1 MLKFQ
6 ICVYKV
12 SNKYLIIFLNVLQIR
27 RLCFHAASCSSVS
40 LTWTSCLRAET
51 HQDAE
56 LILLSFNFTGFMF
69 QRWNL
74 WDVCFWCSLCDCSE
88 LCALCL
94 FVAFPQHLSC
104 ITALLCW
111 VHAVSRLKDESPLYS
126 SGVSCGASIRSTVLN
141 QWTVLETR
149 RRAALIHS
157 YIQNWD
163 KVEAR
168 RCNQEPPHT
177 ERDECVFEARVSCS
191 HYRWKIAP
199 TSVALFAVSKG
210 RCNWLESF
218 SCDSWFRTKAALQRS
233 HVPES
238 YRLMMLSVTLL
249 IHSCAFNKDVTCCES
264 QLSSDAAECSWIT
277 SESK

>member
-1 MLKFQ
+1 M
-6 ICVYKV
+6 
-12 SNKYLIIFLNVLQIR
+12 LQIR
-27 RLCFHAASCSSVS
+27 RLCVHAASCSSVS

-56 LILLSFNFTGFMF
+56 LILLSFMF
-69 QRWNL
+69 QPLRRLFLMLAL
-74 WDVCFWCSLCDCSE
+74 WLQRAVR
-88 LCALCL
+88 LCL

-126 SGVSCGASIRSTVLN
+126 SGVSRGASIRSTVLN

-157 YIQNWD
+157 YTQDRD

-210 RCNWLESF
+210 RCNWLESLSF
-218 SCDSWFRTKAALQRS
+218 DSWFRTKAALQRS
-233 HVPES
+233 RVRES
-238 YRLMMLSVTLL
+238 YRLMMHSVTLL

>member
-1 MLKFQ
+1 M
-6 ICVYKV
+6 
-12 SNKYLIIFLNVLQIR
+12 LQIR

-69 QRWNL
+69 QPLRRLFLMLAL
-74 WDVCFWCSLCDCSE
+74 WLQRAVR
-88 LCALCL
+88 LCL

-104 ITALLCW
+104 IIALLCW

-157 YIQNWD
+157 YTQDRD

-199 TSVALFAVSKG
+199 TSVTLFAVSKG

-233 HVPES
+233 HVRES

-249 IHSCAFNKDVTCCES
+249 IHSCAFNVTCCES

>member
-1 MLKFQ
+1 M
-6 ICVYKV
+6 
-12 SNKYLIIFLNVLQIR
+12 LQIR
-27 RLCFHAASCSSVS
+27 RLCVHAASCSSVS

-56 LILLSFNFTGFMF
+56 LILLSFNFIGFMF
-69 QRWNL
+69 QPLRRLFLMLAL
-74 WDVCFWCSLCDCSE
+74 WLQRAVR
-88 LCALCL
+88 LCL
-94 FVAFPQHLSC
+94 FVAFPQHPSC

-126 SGVSCGASIRSTVLN
+126 SGVSRGASIRSTVLN
-141 QWTVLETR
+141 QWTVLETC

-157 YIQNWD
+157 YTQDRD

-233 HVPES
+233 RVRES

>member
-1 MLKFQ
+1 MLA
-6 ICVYKV
+6 
-12 SNKYLIIFLNVLQIR
+12 LWLQ
-27 RLCFHAASCSSVS
+27 
-40 LTWTSCLRAET
+40 RAV
-51 HQDAE
+51 
-56 LILLSFNFTGFMF
+56 
-69 QRWNL
+69 R
-74 WDVCFWCSLCDCSE
+74 
-88 LCALCL
+88 LCL

-157 YIQNWD
+157 YTQDRD

-191 HYRWKIAP
+191 HYRWK
-199 TSVALFAVSKG
+199 SL
-210 RCNWLESF
+210 R
-218 SCDSWFRTKAALQRS
+218 LQS
-233 HVPES
+233 LCSPLV
-238 YRLMMLSVTLL
+238 
-249 IHSCAFNKDVTCCES
+249 K
-264 QLSSDAAECSWIT
+264 DAAIDLNHSAVIHDSGQKQLCSALMYGRVIALWCSLWLYWSIHVLLM
-277 SESK
+277 

>member
-6 ICVYKV
+6 IHVYKV

-94 FVAFPQHLSC
+94 FVAFPQHPSC

-157 YIQNWD
+157 YIQDRD

-168 RCNQEPPHT
+168 RCNQEPPPT
-177 ERDECVFEARVSCS
+177 PSVMSVFLKRESRVHITGGKSLRLQSLCS
-191 HYRWKIAP
+191 PLVK
-199 TSVALFAVSKG
+199 
-210 RCNWLESF
+210 
-218 SCDSWFRTKAALQRS
+218 
-233 HVPES
+233 
-238 YRLMMLSVTLL
+238 
-249 IHSCAFNKDVTCCES
+249 
-264 QLSSDAAECSWIT
+264 DAAIDLNHSAVIHDSGQKQLCSALMYGRVIALWCSLWLYWSIHVLLT
-277 SESK
+277 RT

>member
-6 ICVYKV
+6 IHVYKV

-56 LILLSFNFTGFMF
+56 LILLSFNFTG
-69 QRWNL
+69 

-157 YIQNWD
+157 YIQDRD

-199 TSVALFAVSKG
+199 TSVALFAVSKR

-233 HVPES
+233 HVRES